1 MDNKDIFDIQ
11 AGAQLT
17 RFVQLQGGKDNIHIT
32 LRTGSQLDL
41 YCVEAEGGER
51 TVLIDLEAG
60 ARLNLV
66 SLTLHEQQS
75 HLSLHV
81 RLMGEGAEV
90 SLNGA
95 VIGSGHME
103 ARQELLVEHCVEG
116 CTSDMLYKQ
125 VLGGESTGLISGR
138 VLVDAGAQKSLSEQT
153 FASLLTS
160 PMARAYAQPQ
170 LEIYADDVRCNHGAT
185 VGKLDEAA
193 LFYMRQRGIPEPE
206 ACLLLQHAF
215 VGDVLQRVADEQH
228 RAKLT
233 ALVEQRFRGQMTRC
247 NVCTNKCKNED
258 ETLRYEDENENEN

>member
-60 ARLNLV
+60 ARLCLV

-81 RLMGEGAEV
+81 RLMGEGAEA

-95 VIGSGHME
+95 VIGSGHMD
-103 ARQELLVEHCVEG
+103 ARQELLVEHCVKG

-233 ALVEQRFRGQMTRC
+233 ALVEQRFRGQMTMC

-258 ETLRYEDENENEN
+258 ETRSYENENEDEN